1 VGDSVTIDRVKVDIT
16 PQQKELATKLAK
28 EVQLDTTEAVRIV
41 LQQNRVGVLEL
52 HGLVNAYMGE
62 RTALLRIVKCL
73 LRIDVH
79 GCDNQTTESLAKEI
93 TLKIKEE
100 KDFSLELVKGIKERV
115 GQQLPF
121 GNRNDSHSALLW
133 SRQVC
138 L

>member
-1 VGDSVTIDRVKVDIT
+1 MIDRVKVNIT

-41 LQQNRVGVLEL
+41 LQQDRVGVLEL
-52 HGLVNAYMGE
+52 HGLVKAYMGE

-93 TLKIKEE
+93 ASKIKEE

-121 GNRNDSHSALLW
+121 GNGNDPHSALLW